1 LGTGAKNGKGG
12 VGGGGGKGLGGGRES
27 EKQKKKDLGVV
38 GAGWCLLDSEEEEDV
53 LSEDDVAGRESR

>member
-1 LGTGAKNGKGG
+1 M
-12 VGGGGGKGLGGGRES
+12 GGGGGKGLGGGRES